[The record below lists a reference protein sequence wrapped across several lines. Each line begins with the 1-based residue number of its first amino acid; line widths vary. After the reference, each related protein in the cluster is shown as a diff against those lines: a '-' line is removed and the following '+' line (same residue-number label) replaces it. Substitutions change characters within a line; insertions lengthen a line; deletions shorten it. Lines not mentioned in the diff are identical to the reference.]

1 MVDIKNIL
9 ASVNERSK
17 TSVIRELLKKT
28 NEPGIISFAGGLP
41 DPTAFPV
48 EQIKE
53 VVDKIL
59 TEKAHVA
66 LQYGPTEGLL
76 DLKIEL
82 IKLLKEEGIN
92 LEKDNI
98 LVTTSS
104 QQGLEL
110 VGRAFIDLGDTIIVS
125 NPTYMGALQVF
136 KSYDANMIGID
147 SDDEGVIPE
156 SLEKELENLKEKN
169 IKCKFVYL
177 VPDFQNPAG
186 TTIHQERRVKIL
198 EIVKKYGVLLIEDSP
213 YRQVRFEGEA
223 PEMFY
228 KLDGGQGE
236 NVISL
241 FTFSKTFVP
250 GIRLGFAIG
259 KPEVIANMSVLKQSI
274 DLCAPSLSQLITAE
288 FMASG
293 YLGPHIKKVTE
304 IYRAKKDVMLKAL
317 ETYMPEGV
325 RWTKPEGGLFLWVE
339 LPENIDAVKM
349 FDDAI
354 AKKVAYVIGSAFHHD
369 GSGRHTM
376 RLNFS
381 YATHEEI
388 NEGIKRLA
396 ECVKD
401 YIAKAK

>member
-41 DPTAFPV
+41 DPAAFPV

-59 TEKAHVA
+59 TEKAHSA
-66 LQYGPTEGLL
+66 LQYGPTEGLH

-98 LVTTSS
+98 LITTSS

-110 VGRAFIDLGDTIIVS
+110 VGRAFIDQGDTIVVS
-125 NPTYMGALQVF
+125 NPTYMGALQVYN
-136 KSYDANMIGID
+136 SYAANMEGVD
-147 SDDEGVIPE
+147 SDDGGIIPE
-156 SLEKELENLKEKN
+156 SLENKLQELKDKN
-169 IKCKFVYL
+169 IKCKFVYV
-177 VPDFQNPAG
+177 VPDFQNPGG
-186 TTIHQERRVKIL
+186 TTIHQERRKKIL
-198 EIVKKYGVLLIEDSP
+198 EIVKKFGVLLIEDSP

-228 KLDGGQGE
+228 KLDGGKGE

-259 KPEVIANMSVLKQSI
+259 KPEAISHMSILKQSI
-274 DLCAPSLSQLITAE
+274 DLCAPSFSQLVTAE

-293 YLGPHIKKVTE
+293 YLKPHIEKVTAL
-304 IYRAKKDVMLKAL
+304 YKTKKDAMLKAL
-317 ETYMPEGV
+317 ETYMPEDV
-325 RWTKPEGGLFLWVE
+325 HWTKPEGGLFLWVE

-354 AKKVAYVIGSAFHHD
+354 EKKVAYVIGSAFHHD
-369 GSGRHTM
+369 GSGRNTM

-381 YATHEEI
+381 YATLEQI
-388 NEGIKRLA
+388 DEGIKRLA

-401 YIAKAK
+401 YMGK

>member
-1 MVDIKNIL
+1 MVNLNDIL
-9 ASVNERSK
+9 ASVTKRAQA
-17 TSVIRELLKKT
+17 SVLRELLKRT
-28 NEPGIISFAGGLP
+28 SEPGIISFAGGLP
-41 DPTAFPV
+41 DPKSFPV
-48 EQIKE
+48 EQIKK
-53 VVDKIL
+53 VLDKIL
-59 TEKAHVA
+59 TEQPHIA
-66 LQYGPTEGLL
+66 LQYCPTEGLAV
-76 DLKIEL
+76 LKTEI
-82 IKLLKEEGIN
+82 IKLLKEENIN
-92 LEKDNI
+92 LEADNI
-98 LVTTSS
+98 LITTSS

-125 NPTYMGALQVF
+125 NPSYMGALQVF
-136 KSYDANMIGID
+136 KSYGAKMEGID
-147 SDDEGVIPE
+147 SDDNGIIPE
-156 SLEKELENLKEKN
+156 SLEAKLQELQEKN

-186 TTIHQERRVKIL
+186 TTIPQERRVKIL
-198 EIVKKYGVLLIEDSP
+198 EIAKKYNVLLVEDSP

-228 KLDGGQGE
+228 KLDGGKGE
-236 NVISL
+236 NVLSL

-259 KPEVIANMSVLKQSI
+259 KPELIANMCVLKQSI
-274 DLCAPSLSQLITAE
+274 DLCAPSLSQLITSE

-293 YLGPHIKKVTE
+293 YLNPHIEKVTA
-304 IYRAKKDVMLKAL
+304 IYKKKKDAMIKAL

-339 LPENIDAVKM
+339 LPKNISADDM

-369 GSGRHTM
+369 GSGKNTM

-381 YATHEEI
+381 YATIEEI
-388 NEGIKRLA
+388 DEGIKRLA

-401 YIAKAK
+401 YASKVS